1 MTFKRTIRTYQ
12 ISSLEGEPLKKI
24 SFNGQYFCFYQKNID
39 NTYFLFSYINI
50 VNQNS
55 VADQEFK
62 NRGRGPGAAQFLR
75 SEDCFNALSYI
86 PYAFVMRVENKIQI
100 VNIAC

>member
-55 VADQEFK
+55 VADQDFLKE
-62 NRGRGPGAAQFLR
+62 PGAR
-75 SEDCFNALSYI
+75 SRCG
-86 PYAFVMRVENKIQI
+86 I
-100 VNIAC
+100 VFEV

>member
-1 MTFKRTIRTYQ
+1 MDNIFASTR
-12 ISSLEGEPLKKI
+12 E
-24 SFNGQYFCFYQKNID
+24 NID

-75 SEDCFNALSYI
+75 SEDCFNALSHI
-86 PYAFVMRVENKIQI
+86 PFAFVMRVENKIHI